1 MRIVSHHYGHQDV
14 TGYAV
19 CKLEKQ
25 ESYLYNSLGVQRPE
39 NHGTHGVT
47 TNLRPNTQGMGNSYM
62 GRVEGY
68 KSSIKSPEK

>member
-39 NHGTHGVT
+39 NHGTQWC
-47 TNLRPNTQGMGNSYM
+47 N
-62 GRVEGY
+62 Y
-68 KSSIKSPEK
+68 KSEAKYSRDGEQLYGESGGI